1 VIRVMIVEDDPATG
15 ALLRQLVRRIW
26 PGATVTLDADPVLAL
41 DRWRAQ
47 GADLILLDW
56 ELPGMS
62 GLEILKTIRRLGA
75 KTICV
80 MITSHSD
87 REQILAARAFH
98 VDAYIVKPFD
108 AKQIME
114 RLSRIVD
121 VDMASDVSCESFESL
136 DDFIESRLKQDLPG
150 LPIAPEL
157 VERIVG
163 IREMET
169 PERIRLLRECQIE
182 PALLFRMLSLANSS
196 RYIDGMDVVETF
208 EGAIRK
214 IGLNAFI
221 NLAVEVSLHPGS
233 HIEHASLAHKRFELR
248 RRAMSLVGM
257 LVKLREHLEFN
268 LDSCRTACILHS
280 MAELSLL
287 QLMQTWVDAGHGI
300 DEATRDAVFDRYTE
314 RAREQLQAQ
323 WTIPNTLRERIDALD
338 RLPAGTVVRKEPII
352 MRIVALLHAGDP
364 QRELPRLMA
373 RFGLSGRIDAI
384 STGSAS

>member
-1 VIRVMIVEDDPATG
+1 MIVEDDPATG

-26 PGATVTLDADPVLAL
+26 PGATVTLDVDPVLAL

-75 KTICV
+75 KTSCV

-121 VDMASDVSCESFESL
+121 VDVASGVSCESFESL
-136 DDFIESRLKQDLPG
+136 DDFIESRLKQGLSG

-214 IGLNAFI
+214 IGLDAFI
-221 NLAVEVSLHPGS
+221 NLAVEISLHPGS
-233 HIEHASLAHKRFELR
+233 HIKHTGLAHKRFELQ

-300 DEATRDAVFDRYTE
+300 DEATRDAVCDRYTE

-338 RLPAGTVVRKEPII
+338 RLPAGTVVRKEPIV
-352 MRIVALLHAGDP
+352 MRIVALLHVGDP

>member
-1 VIRVMIVEDDPATG
+1 M
-15 ALLRQLVRRIW
+15 
-26 PGATVTLDADPVLAL
+26 TLDADPVLAL
-41 DRWRAQ
+41 DRWQAQ

-62 GLEILKTIRRLGA
+62 GLEILKTIRRSGT
-75 KTICV
+75 KTTCV

-98 VDAYIVKPFD
+98 IDAYIVKPFD

-121 VDMASDVSCESFESL
+121 TDVDSDVPRESFETL
-136 DDFIESRLKQDLPG
+136 DAFIESRLKQNLLG
-150 LPIAPEL
+150 LPVAPEL
-157 VERIVG
+157 VERIER

-169 PERIRLLRECQIE
+169 PERIQLLRECQLE

-214 IGLNAFI
+214 IGLDAFI

-233 HIEHASLAHKRFELR
+233 HIEHEGLAHKRFEIR
-248 RRAMSLVGM
+248 RSAMSLVGI
-257 LVKLREHLEFN
+257 LVKLREHLEFS
-268 LDSCRTACILHS
+268 LDSCRTACILYS
-280 MAELSLL
+280 VAELSLL
-287 QLMQTWVDAGHGI
+287 QLMQAWVDAGHTI
-300 DEATRDAVFDRYTE
+300 DEATRDSVLDRYTE
-314 RAREQLQAQ
+314 RARERLQAQ
-323 WTIPNTLRERIDALD
+323 WTIPNTIRERIEALD
-338 RLPAGTVVRKEPII
+338 RLPTGTVRKEPIV

-364 QRELPRLMA
+364 QHELPRLMA
-373 RFGLSGRIDAI
+373 RFGLSGRIDTAA
-384 STGSAS
+384 TGGEP